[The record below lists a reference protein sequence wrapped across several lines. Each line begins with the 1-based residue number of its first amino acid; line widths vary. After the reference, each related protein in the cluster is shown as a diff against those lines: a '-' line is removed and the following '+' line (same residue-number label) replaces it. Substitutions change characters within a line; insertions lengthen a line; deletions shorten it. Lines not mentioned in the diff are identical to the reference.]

1 MRKYLSSH
9 NELHEIGSRIRAYR
23 IAYPLSQTE
32 LAAKAGIATR
42 SLSRLENGEDIQ
54 FRNLV
59 KILIALD
66 LDSNIDMLIPDPN
79 KRP

>member
-23 IAYPLSQTE
+23 IAYPLSQAE

-54 FRNLV
+54 FGNLV